1 MDFQRRDEPRDGET
15 LVTTGAVLFSIGAL
29 NTVVGAAQVFI
40 AQPPRCMEIYTGA
53 SSGTCEGLVIFGA
66 VGVATGALMT
76 LTGAGLL
83 SAGLI
88 QRAQHRAW
96 MRERGLAL
104 GPAWI
109 RGGGGLRVQLR
120 F

>member
-1 MDFQRRDEPRDGET
+1 MR
-15 LVTTGAVLFSIGAL
+15 LFSAPE
-29 NTVVGAAQVFI
+29 I
-40 AQPPRCMEIYTGA
+40 AVSNPSAPLERVDRFE
-53 SSGTCEGLVIFGA
+53 S